1 MDQFFTPT
9 RRYHDLCELGMD
21 DDLGP
26 FEYTEMELAVPVEE
40 FLVCDLDWKYLWA
53 FLTGAGV
60 AQKIL
65 WITEDAFLVVENDE
79 NEFRFHDDA
88 PDYFLKADFQETS
101 GREQSLILACASID
115 ASIGVADVFWRA
127 ITKCNSI
134 QVAILDYY
142 GYYIHVGLPS
152 GPILSK
158 FLRESPSLQVL
169 KFNDFLFDEEHCRA
183 LSTLQRTGLEIKL
196 FGCIIDPQ
204 ESEEG
209 AFIEWFRHN
218 QIVTE
223 LHYCQMGSRIISA
236 LSGNNSVKTLSLTSL
251 TEENVHS
258 LVQALPGNMGIEHL
272 SLCDLFLSNESWS
285 LLVSS
290 LTTHPRIKRVSI
302 FRTSVGAGHSSLL
315 AESKWTVMNAILQM
329 LQHNTVVETLE
340 SSPDYFEHEEVYQN
354 SILPRLEMNRNC
366 FEVQRQAVKR
376 SDPSLRPQLLGRAL
390 HVVRFNPELVYLFLS
405 ENVPAFI
412 QREDEE
418 GSAIP
423 LQNDPVDP
431 AKSLTI
437 EKDGM

>member
-169 KFNDFLFDEEHCRA
+169 EFDDFLFDEEHCRA

-196 FGCIIDPQ
+196 MRCKIDPQ

-218 QIVTE
+218 QIVAE

-236 LSGNNSVKTLSLTSL
+236 LSGNNSVKKIKINTKISKFG
-251 TEENVHS
+251 EEEIRC
-258 LVQALPGNMGIEHL
+258 LAQALPGNVGIEHL
-272 SLCDLFLSNESWS
+272 TLRDFYLSSETCWS

-290 LTTHPRIKRVSI
+290 LTTHPRIKFLSLRGEWI
-302 FRTSVGAGHSSLL
+302 AGSRS
-315 AESKWTVMNAILQM
+315 TMMNMMMYRILQM
-329 LQHNTVVETLE
+329 LHLNTVIQTIELL
-340 SSPDYFEHEEVYQN
+340 DGFEDEEVYRN
-354 SILPRLEMNRNC
+354 SILPRLEMNRTC
-366 FEVQRQAVKR
+366 FEVQRRAVKQA
-376 SDPSLRPQLLGRAL
+376 DPAIRPQLLGRAL
-390 HVVRFNPELVYLFLS
+390 QVVRYNPELVFLFLS
-405 ENVPAFI
+405 ENVPVF
-412 QREDEE
+412 
-418 GSAIP
+418 
-423 LQNDPVDP
+423 V
-431 AKSLTI
+431 
-437 EKDGM
+437 